1 MENKIL
7 RRYKLIISQN
17 SHRFELLY
25 HFTKF
30 LFQFYLY
37 EKIKVKSEEKKFNNS
52 IVNKKFQVNWFSFNC
67 YYWLKYLKGLN
78 GRALEIGSFEGVSTM
93 FILKKLCFNY
103 LECVD
108 PWTGNEEMY
117 DVNHKDKDLNPNL
130 SEKNFDLNMQ
140 EFSGLYK
147 KNKMFSDKF
156 FNINNNSFN
165 FIFIDGSHEYQVIR
179 NDIKNSFNNLNKNG
193 IIIIDD
199 IFFNYYKDFKKNIL
213 FAIVEFFGTIKNFK
227 ILSINYRQ
235 LILKKI

>member
-1 MENKIL
+1 
-7 RRYKLIISQN
+7 
-17 SHRFELLY
+17 
-25 HFTKF
+25 
-30 LFQFYLY
+30 
-37 EKIKVKSEEKKFNNS
+37 
-52 IVNKKFQVNWFSFNC
+52 
-67 YYWLKYLKGLN
+67 LN